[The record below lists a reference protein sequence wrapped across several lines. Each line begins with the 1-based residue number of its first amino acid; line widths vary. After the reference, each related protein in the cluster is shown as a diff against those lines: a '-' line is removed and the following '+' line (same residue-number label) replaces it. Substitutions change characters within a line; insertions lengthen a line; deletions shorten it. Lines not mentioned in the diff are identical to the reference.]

1 MIYQKGDLMLIK
13 SRDRNQL
20 AYPVLNLWTDV
31 YGVHEAIVL
40 NLPATI
46 ILLESIDT
54 SQLVSSPRSV
64 YVKVLT
70 LAGPGSIGCG
80 WLEDKM
86 ITLLCPANNEQ

>member
-1 MIYQKGDLMLIK
+1 MIYQKGDLLLIK
-13 SRDRNQL
+13 SLNDQ
-20 AYPVLNLWTDV
+20 ASLNLWVDH
-31 YGVHEAIVL
+31 GMIEKAIVL
-40 NLPATI
+40 DLPVSF